1 MKSRKVHQDDS
12 RQPTESPQNSGM
24 NEHVS
29 MQPLLLTLPQ
39 VAQQLGL
46 SLAKVYNLVT
56 LEGLPTVKFGRS
68 IRVSYVSLVHWVKER
83 ESEQHAC

>member
-12 RQPTESPQNSGM
+12 RQLMESPQNSGM

-29 MQPLLLTLPQ
+29 MPPLLLTLPQ

-68 IRVSYVSLVHWVKER
+68 TRVSYVSLVHWVKER
-83 ESEQHAC
+83 ESEQRAC